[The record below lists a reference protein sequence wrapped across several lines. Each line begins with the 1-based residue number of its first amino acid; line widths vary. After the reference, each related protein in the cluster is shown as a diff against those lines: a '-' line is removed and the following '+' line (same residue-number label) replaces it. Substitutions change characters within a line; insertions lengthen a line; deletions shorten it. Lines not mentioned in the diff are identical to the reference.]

1 MIMEKLLDKV
11 LKKVKPQ
18 KGDQEELGKVAEKLL
33 EKAGEI
39 IEDAGLDVAPKL
51 VGSAARGTWLKG
63 EKDIDIFLLFPERSP
78 KNQLEE
84 DGLKLAQKIVEGE
97 GTEQF
102 AEHPYLTANIEG
114 FDVDIVPCY
123 DIKDPSKLR
132 SAVDRSPHHQ
142 EYVKGQLTPELADQ
156 VLLLKGFL
164 KGIGVY
170 GAELR
175 IHGFSGYLAELLII
189 RFESFQNLVQNAKE
203 WEEGQI
209 IDFTQEYSA
218 PEDAYRMFPDQP
230 LIVIDPVD
238 PSRNVAASVSEK
250 NFATF
255 ARACE
260 GFNRDPNE
268 KFFFSKPLD
277 ISKKK
282 IREVMKKRG
291 TKIFTIVFD
300 TPPDLVP
307 DIVYP
312 QLRKTER
319 TLIQRLDRHDF
330 KVLRSGVHSTPKKSV
345 IVLELSVSK
354 LPRACKHQGP
364 PLGVESDSFI
374 QKHVESNQKL
384 AGPFIDSSGNL
395 AFELERE
402 YSNAEEV
409 IRDSLESRNG
419 FGKHVAEA
427 IEERYELAEGA
438 TVTKLF
444 DDDLKRFFSKYLT
457 RCLPWYR

>member
-1 MIMEKLLDKV
+1 MMEKLLDKV
-11 LKKVKPQ
+11 LKKVKP
-18 KGDQEELGKVAEKLL
+18 KKDDQEELREVAEELL

-39 IEDAGLDVAPKL
+39 IDDKGLDVTPML

-63 EKDIDIFLLFPERSP
+63 EKDIDIFLLFPEESPRS
-78 KNQLEE
+78 KLEE
-84 DGLKLAQKIVEGE
+84 RGLELAREIAEGK

-123 DIKDPSKLR
+123 DIKNPSKLR

-142 EYVKGQLTPELADQ
+142 EYVKGQLTPELTDQ

-164 KGIGVY
+164 RGIGVY

-189 RFESFQNLVQNAKE
+189 HFESFQDLIQNAKK
-203 WEEGQI
+203 WKEGQI
-209 IDFTQEYSA
+209 IDFTQEYST
-218 PEDAYRMFPDQP
+218 PEDVYRMFPDQP

-238 PSRNVAASVSEK
+238 HSRNVAAAVSEK

-255 ARACE
+255 VRACE
-260 GFNRDPNE
+260 DLDRNPNE
-268 KFFFSKPLD
+268 KFFFLKPPDL
-277 ISKKK
+277 SKKE
-282 IREVMKKRG
+282 IREFMKKRG

-300 TPPDLVP
+300 TPSDLVP
-307 DIVYP
+307 DIIYP

-319 TLIQRLDRHDF
+319 TLIQRLDRCNF

-345 IVLELSVSK
+345 IVLELSVSE
-354 LPRACKHQGP
+354 LPKAYKHQGP

-374 QKHVESNQKL
+374 QKHIESDQKL

-395 AFELERE
+395 AFELGRE

-409 IRDSLESRNG
+409 IRDSLESHNG

-427 IEERYELAEGA
+427 IGEGYELAEGA
-438 TVTKLF
+438 TVTKLI
-444 DDDLKRFFSKYLT
+444 DDELKGFFSRYLT
-457 RCLPWYR
+457 HCLPWYC